1 MPVEFKKINNID
13 YCTITLILI
22 FSCLFCAT
30 DIPIRL
36 NASLNY
42 TDINQ
47 TINTDINDTNFIM
60 PNNFIST
67 NKTYNIKY
75 YYELYSSNCD
85 YILKSIFYYKLCN
98 LISYFVVLGTGLIFK
113 NNIFIIVYGILL
125 FVNLLF
131 GSIIKYNDINSGCY
145 YDIREEYKHEQNSFF
160 INVLFMWLL
169 VLLSACSWCVYK
181 SKVNNKKIINIINN
195 LEYNND
201 DDTRKLLPDYN
212 AALTTN
218 NNVPRYATIIYSSQP
233 PNYQEKV

>member
-1 MPVEFKKINNID
+1 MPVEFREINKID
-13 YCTITLILI
+13 YCTMTLILI

-42 TDINQ
+42 TEINQ
-47 TINTDINDTNFIM
+47 TIDTDINDTNFI
-60 PNNFIST
+60 PNYIIST
-67 NKTYNIKY
+67 NKTHNIKY
-75 YYELYSSNCD
+75 YYDVYSTNCD

-98 LISYFVVLGTGLIFK
+98 LLSYFIVLATGLIFK
-113 NNIFIIVYGILL
+113 NIIFVIVYGVLL
-125 FVNLLF
+125 FINLLG

-145 YDIREEYKHEQNSFF
+145 REINHEYKHEQNSFF

-169 VLLSACSWCVYK
+169 SILSFCVCCGYK
-181 SKVNNKKIINIINN
+181 RKLNNDKTIDINN
-195 LEYNND
+195 VYNS

-212 AALTTN
+212 AAITTN
-218 NNVPRYATIIYSSQP
+218 TNTPRYATIIYSSQP